1 MAKLIFFYSAMK
13 GGKSNIL
20 IPTAYNLK
28 ENNQRVM
35 IVKPKIDTAGEKK
48 IVSRSGSE
56 VMVDLLLKK
65 DESFLSKNNLT
76 RIYEVDTII
85 IDEIQFLNSRQ
96 IEELWQITKEL
107 NIQVIGYGLRANFQ
121 SYLFE
126 GSKRLFELADEISEL
141 PIIPLCHCGEKA
153 EFNARQENGIYVIE
167 GEECVI
173 KDSTQEVTYI
183 PLCGKCYLEEVI
195 FPNKKMVPIKKIEK
209 KMV

>member
-28 ENNQRVM
+28 ENNQRIM

-56 VMVDLLLKK
+56 VEVDLLLEK
-65 DESFLSKNNLT
+65 DESFLSEGNLSL
-76 RIYEVDTII
+76 IYQIDTII
-85 IDEIQFLNSRQ
+85 IDEIQFLSSRQ
-96 IEELWQITKEL
+96 IEELWQISKEL
-107 NIQVIGYGLRANFQ
+107 DVQVIGYGLRTNFQ
-121 SYLFE
+121 NCLFE

-153 EFNARQENGIYVIE
+153 EFNARQENGIYTIE
-167 GEECVI
+167 GEECII
-173 KDSTQEVTYI
+173 KDSTQKVTYI
-183 PLCGKCYLEEVI
+183 PLCGRCYLNEVI
-195 FPNKKMVPIKKIEK
+195 YKRNKMNPIKQM
-209 KMV
+209 KM

>member
-35 IVKPKIDTAGEKK
+35 IVKPKIDTAGGKK
-48 IVSRSGSE
+48 IVSRSGSKADI
-56 VMVDLLLKK
+56 DLWLGKE
-65 DESFLSKNNLT
+65 ESFLSDTNLAL
-76 RIYEVDTII
+76 IYEVDTIL
-85 IDEIQFLNSRQ
+85 IDEIQFLSSRQ

-107 NIQVIGYGLRANFQ
+107 DVQVIGYGLCANFQ
-121 SYLFE
+121 SNLFE

-153 EFNARQENGIYVIE
+153 KFNARQINGYYTMQ

-173 KDSTQEVTYI
+173 KDSNQEITYI
-183 PLCGKCYLEEVI
+183 PLCGKCYLNEVI
-195 FPNKKMVPIKKIEK
+195 FQNHKMKPIKKIEK
-209 KMV
+209 KM

>member
-35 IVKPKIDTAGEKK
+35 IVKPKIDTAGSTK

-56 VMVDLLLKK
+56 IMVDLLLEKE
-65 DESFLSKNNLT
+65 ESFLSEDNLY
-76 RIYEVDTII
+76 RIYEVDTIL
-85 IDEIQFLNSRQ
+85 IDEIQFLSSIQ
-96 IEELWQITKEL
+96 IEELWRITKEL
-107 NIQVIGYGLRANFQ
+107 DIQVIGYGLRANFQ

-153 EFNARQENGIYVIE
+153 EFNARQENGIYTLE

-173 KDSTQEVTYI
+173 KDSKKEITYI
-183 PLCGKCYLEEVI
+183 PLCGKCYLDEVV
-195 FPNKKMVPIKKIEK
+195 FQNHRMEPIKKIEK
-209 KMV
+209 KM

>member
-48 IVSRSGSE
+48 IVSRSGSK
-56 VMVDLLLKK
+56 VDIDLWLEKE
-65 DESFLSKNNLT
+65 ESFLSDDNLKL
-76 RIYEVDTII
+76 IYEVDTII
-85 IDEIQFLNSRQ
+85 IDEIQFLSSRQ
-96 IEELWQITKEL
+96 IEELWRITKEL
-107 NIQVIGYGLRANFQ
+107 DVQVIGYGLRANFQ

-126 GSKRLFELADEISEL
+126 GSKRLFELADKISEL

-153 EFNARQENGIYVIE
+153 EFNARQVNGNYTIQ

-173 KDSTQEVTYI
+173 KDSNQEITYI
-183 PLCGKCYLEEVI
+183 PLCGKCFFNEVI
-195 FPNKKMVPIKKIEK
+195 LKNSNIEPIKKIER
-209 KMV
+209 KM